1 MKKQNT
7 ISSPVTLIGLSS
19 LLILG
24 GCGWGGS
31 SSSSSDSMNATTYEF
46 FDTDGNSTV
55 YYDGQN
61 ARQILISEVKSAAS
75 GLSRTGDGLPQGVID
90 SINLYITT
98 DAAVRDAQGGD
109 WQYDDIDVGLP
120 DGTTDSDGINAGQV
134 SGGDRLE
141 NKMAGNDP
149 ATLLGDGTFYTGAL
163 TSDPALNLDVSTPAL
178 YIQALVEGL
187 ALEITDAQVETTVN
201 VSGTGPVAIP
211 AYVSAQGHD
220 YAQLLQKSLLGI
232 VTFNQGTADYLS
244 TSWESKLVSDGGAY
258 ITHKFDEGWGYFGGA
273 TDYGQL
279 TDAEIKDGYNDT
291 NNDGVLDIG
300 RNSSS
305 DAGQV
310 DEFNFGNSV
319 NCAKRDTSGQENT
332 DFTSEANS
340 AFLTARGILQD
351 VADADEFSGT
361 QLADLTDQITI
372 ASQTWEKCNAATVIH
387 YINDV
392 LADMEEFDVGVGYA
406 DIGNFTDRA
415 KHWGE
420 MYGFAIGLQFSPYSP
435 FRTGYITDGLV
446 CLLYTSPSPR
456 D

>member
-1 MKKQNT
+1 
-7 ISSPVTLIGLSS
+7 
-19 LLILG
+19 
-24 GCGWGGS
+24 
-31 SSSSSDSMNATTYEF
+31 
-46 FDTDGNSTV
+46 
-55 YYDGQN
+55 
-61 ARQILISEVKSAAS
+61 
-75 GLSRTGDGLPQGVID
+75 
-90 SINLYITT
+90 
-98 DAAVRDAQGGD
+98 
-109 WQYDDIDVGLP
+109 
-120 DGTTDSDGINAGQV
+120 
-134 SGGDRLE
+134 
-141 NKMAGNDP
+141 MAGNDP

-211 AYVSAQGHD
+211 AYVSAQGYD

-258 ITHKFDEGWGYFGGA
+258 ITHKFDEGWRYFGGA

-279 TDAEIKDGYNDT
+279 TDAEIKDGYKDT

-351 VADADEFSGT
+351 VADA
-361 QLADLTDQITI
+361 
-372 ASQTWEKCNAATVIH
+372 
-387 YINDV
+387 
-392 LADMEEFDVGVGYA
+392 
-406 DIGNFTDRA
+406 
-415 KHWGE
+415 
-420 MYGFAIGLQFSPYSP
+420 
-435 FRTGYITDGLV
+435 